1 MKKRIL
7 IVTLAVTIIGLLL
20 FSFAAVQ
27 ISYDDSIENA
37 KNYLAVY
44 ALQFNENYSVD
55 NDGAAA
61 FSQSLD
67 GARVTIMDE
76 NGYVLGESE
85 DVDEIETNHSE
96 RPEVK
101 SAIYAGSGVAVRES
115 NTLGKKMVYYCKQV
129 ELNGAAYLIRV
140 AVATSS
146 EWAMFVDVLP
156 TIAVFIAIDI
166 ILCTIAAYVGTFL
179 ILRPVE
185 NMAKE
190 ATLGKDVSTNY
201 REIQSLANLLNE
213 RNRSLA
219 FQMNELKNEKEL
231 VIKTKQSKD
240 ELISNITHE
249 MNTPLTSIK
258 GYAELLESG
267 SLTPEQTALAY
278 KTIYSQSER
287 LTNLIA
293 SIINYNEIDS
303 DDLPPYDVDF
313 SSIVKETIAVVLPEA
328 EKAGVSI
335 IDNAQSGVT
344 VSGRHERLSELAGN
358 LIRNA
363 VRYNRRGG
371 TVTVSLTDDYFSVE
385 DTGIG
390 IAEENMDK
398 IFSRFFTVDKSHS
411 GKNGGFGLGLAVC
424 KRICNK
430 AGWTISVKSK
440 LGEGSTFKVDFNR
453 KSASF

>member
-37 KNYLAVY
+37 KNYLEVY
-44 ALQFNENYSVD
+44 ASLFDESYSAD
-55 NDGAAA
+55 DDGAAA
-61 FSQSLD
+61 FSLD
-67 GARVTIMDE
+67 LGGARVTIMDG
-76 NGYVLGESE
+76 NGAVLGESE
-85 DVDEIETNHSE
+85 QVEIETDHSA
-96 RPEVK
+96 RPEVA
-101 SAIYAGSGVAVRES
+101 SAISTGSGVAVRKS
-115 NTLGKKMVYYCKQV
+115 DTLGKKMVYYCVKTTV
-129 ELNGAAYLIRV
+129 SGTTYLVRV
-140 AVATSS
+140 AAATSS

-166 ILCTIAAYVGTFL
+166 IMCTIAAYVGTYL

-201 REIQSLANLLNE
+201 REIQSLAAILNE

-219 FQMNELKNEKEL
+219 FQMDELKNEKEL
-231 VIKTKQSKD
+231 VIKTKKSKD

-267 SLTPEQTALAY
+267 SLTPEQTATAY

-328 EKAGVSI
+328 EKAEVQIVDKVADGI
-335 IDNAQSGVT
+335 T

-363 VRYNRRGG
+363 VRYNKRGG
-371 TVTVSLTDDYFSVE
+371 TVIVNLTNEYFSVE

-440 LGEGSTFKVDFNR
+440 LGEGSIFKVDFNR
-453 KSASF
+453 KK

>member
-7 IVTLAVTIIGLLL
+7 CITLAVTIIGLLL

-27 ISYDDSIENA
+27 ISYDSSIENA
-37 KNYLAVY
+37 KSYLKVY
-44 ALQFNENYSVD
+44 VGLFDDGYSFDNE
-55 NDGAAA
+55 GAAA
-61 FSQSLD
+61 FSQKLD
-67 GARVTIMDE
+67 GARVTLMDSSG
-76 NGYVLGESE
+76 NVIGESE
-85 DVDEIETNHSE
+85 QVEEIEINHAD
-96 RPEVK
+96 RPEVESAKSGGSGFAVRK
-101 SAIYAGSGVAVRES
+101 SA
-115 NTLGKKMVYYCKQV
+115 TLGKNMAYYCKSMQFGETV
-129 ELNGAAYLIRV
+129 ILVRV
-140 AVATSS
+140 AIATAS

-156 TIAVFIAIDI
+156 TIAVFLAIDVVA
-166 ILCTIAAYVGTFL
+166 CMIAAYVGTFL

-185 NMAKE
+185 KMAKE
-190 ATLGKDVSTNY
+190 ATLGKEVSTNY
-201 REIQSLANLLNE
+201 REIQSLAAILNE

-219 FQMNELKNEKEL
+219 FQMSELQNEKEL
-231 VIKTKQSKD
+231 VIKTKKSKD

-328 EKAGVSI
+328 EKAEVTI
-335 IDNAQSGVT
+335 VDCVESGVI

-363 VRYNRRGG
+363 VRYNKRGG
-371 TVTVSLTDDYFSVE
+371 TVTVKLNEQLFSVE

-430 AGWTISVKSK
+430 AGWTIGVQSR
-440 LGEGSTFKVDFNR
+440 LGEGSTFTVNFNKPR
-453 KSASF
+453 S